1 MSPAAFSAE
10 QHNGQLSLD
19 LGLLQDEDAAPP
31 PDKAG
36 RPIVKTMLFP
46 RHVKLPH
53 FGQIERQLTQAFAP
67 FGIDIEFRF
76 TRQNRLEM
84 KWVFASELNE
94 QPEFGADQIAAF
106 AQLAQ
111 PAVSLSDA
119 ERQAFEAIM
128 IDFEDA

>member
-1 MSPAAFSAE
+1 MSPAAFPAD

-84 KWVFASELNE
+84 KWVFAPELN
-94 QPEFGADQIAAF
+94 QHSGPGPDQLAAF
-106 AQLAQ
+106 ARLSQ
-111 PAVSLSDA
+111 PAISLSEA

>member
-1 MSPAAFSAE
+1 MPLAVSMADHQTA
-10 QHNGQLSLD
+10 QLSLD
-19 LGLLQDEDAAPP
+19 LGLAQDELATPVADTS
-31 PDKAG
+31 G

-46 RHVKLPH
+46 RHVRLPH
-53 FGQIERQLTQAFAP
+53 FGQIQRQLKQAFSP

-84 KWVFASELNE
+84 KWVFASELHQHE
-94 QPEFGADQIAAF
+94 EFGTSQIAAF

-111 PAVSLSDA
+111 PALSLSEA

-128 IDFEDA
+128 IDFEEA